1 MCVLQMSSFD
11 ASAQRRSQPVK
22 RPGAPERYSSLT
34 EGVITPANNGA
45 LASHVSSDVIA
56 SARAKLR
63 QNSTSGSTDTPT
75 KVSARFGAGGN
86 SSTHTLLTSSRAR
99 EGDASTHPPTH
110 NKQSE
115 ANNKEANKKQEIS
128 VEMQYFINRNK
139 SRAMGSRSFDAASF
153 ATGTGDIAPSQ
164 PVSDPKPDPVYSG
177 RTYGVTSSRDVKSVI
192 SSREQE
198 AGQAVPVDKVKAT
211 SRLFD
216 AKVTP
221 NDASSANKAK
231 RPSLSELFSSSSMVN
246 FSNEPKQ
253 QTGASK
259 TSVSA
264 RSITVTSASPTN
276 LTSRSL
282 SDFSQSASR
291 TQQAQSPPSQST
303 PNSVNQPSNYVPP
316 PPAVAQ
322 ATGRSVLSAINKQAS
337 AGGASKP
344 AASQGAS
351 KTAAASKKTN
361 SRSRFEPKL
370 DPREEL
376 MIAIRNAGRGGLKQ
390 VRAVATSSGA
400 LMPI

>member
-1 MCVLQMSSFD
+1 
-11 ASAQRRSQPVK
+11 
-22 RPGAPERYSSLT
+22 
-34 EGVITPANNGA
+34 
-45 LASHVSSDVIA
+45 
-56 SARAKLR
+56 
-63 QNSTSGSTDTPT
+63 
-75 KVSARFGAGGN
+75 
-86 SSTHTLLTSSRAR
+86 
-99 EGDASTHPPTH
+99 
-110 NKQSE
+110 
-115 ANNKEANKKQEIS
+115 
-128 VEMQYFINRNK
+128 MQYFINRNK

-177 RTYGVTSSRDVKSVI
+177 RTYGVTSSRDLKSVI

-198 AGQAVPVDKVKAT
+198 AGEAVPVDKVKAT

-231 RPSLSELFSSSSMVN
+231 RQSLSERFSSSSMVN

-253 QTGASK
+253 QIGASK

-322 ATGRSVLSAINKQAS
+322 ATGRSVLSAINKQAA

-351 KTAAASKKTN
+351 KTTAASKKTN

-390 VRAVATSSGA
+390 VRAVANNSGA
-400 LMPI
+400 WPV

>member
-75 KVSARFGAGGN
+75 KASARFGAGGN

-99 EGDASTHPPTH
+99 EGDASAQAPTH
-110 NKQSE
+110 NKSLE
-115 ANNKEANKKQEIS
+115 ANNKEASKKQEIS

-198 AGQAVPVDKVKAT
+198 AGEAVPVDKVKAT

-231 RPSLSELFSSSSMVN
+231 RPSLSERFSSSSMVN

-291 TQQAQSPPSQST
+291 TQQAQSPPPQST

-337 AGGASKP
+337 SGGVNKP